1 MKNWII
7 SCLAIALI
15 GGAATAFAGDPPVAP
30 TRVAI
35 SVDGLKGKQLV
46 SRLKLEL
53 KKIDGVQ
60 DVGVKKGTVILLV
73 GEDKTFRY
81 IALKNVLKD
90 LSTEDKPLKI
100 NDESIM
106 LKGEVVVQ
114 IGGLEWAPKAD
125 YASALKGVKGLKKVV
140 AVKKA
145 KATFMITVNP
155 KKKKG
160 VKLSDLNAAVASVT
174 KKKDKPFIED
184 VTWAGPTKKK
194 KDPKA

>member
-1 MKNWII
+1 MI
-7 SCLAIALI
+7 SRPRSIAITALCSSI
-15 GGAATAFAGDPPVAP
+15 LVTGSVSLGQQAADDT
-30 TRVAI
+30 I
-35 SVDGLKGKQLV
+35 SELV

-60 DVGVKKGTVILLV
+60 DVAISKKGIVALAV
-73 GEDKTFRY
+73 AEDKFFRY
-81 IALKNVLKD
+81 AALQEVLKD

-100 NDESIM
+100 NNESIM

-114 IGGLEWAPKAD
+114 IGGLEWAPKAN
-125 YASALKGVKGLKKVV
+125 YAMALKGVKGLKKVV

-145 KATFMITVNP
+145 KATFMITVDP

-174 KKKDKPFIED
+174 KKKDKPSIAD
-184 VTWAGPTKKK
+184 VTWYGPTKKK
-194 KDPKA
+194 KPAKG